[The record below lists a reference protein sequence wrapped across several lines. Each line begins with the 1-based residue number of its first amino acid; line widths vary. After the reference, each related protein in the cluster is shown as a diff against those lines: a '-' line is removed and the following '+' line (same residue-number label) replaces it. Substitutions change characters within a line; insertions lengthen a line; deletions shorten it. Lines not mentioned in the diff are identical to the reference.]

1 MHIISYGCTERGH
14 ARTNEKMG
22 MFVKYFDGADGI
34 EEQLRGERT
43 ISTVL
48 DYYYLLTFD
57 YYYYY
62 FYHMHLFAIAFII
75 IIIIILITIT
85 LFLSH

>member
-34 EEQLRGERT
+34 EAQLRGERT

-57 YYYYY
+57 YYY
-62 FYHMHLFAIAFII
+62 FYHISLFAIAFII
-75 IIIIILITIT
+75 IILILIIIT
-85 LFLSH
+85 LFFSH

>member
-1 MHIISYGCTERGH
+1 MHIIYNGCTERGH

-22 MFVKYFDGADGI
+22 MFVKYFDGAEGI

-57 YYYYY
+57 YYY

-75 IIIIILITIT
+75 VIYYYYYQYYYYHYY
-85 LFLSH
+85 S